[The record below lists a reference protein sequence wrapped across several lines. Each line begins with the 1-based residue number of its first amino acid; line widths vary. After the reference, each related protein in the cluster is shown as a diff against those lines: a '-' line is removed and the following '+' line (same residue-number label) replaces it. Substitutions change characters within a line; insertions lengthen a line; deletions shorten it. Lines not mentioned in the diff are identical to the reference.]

1 MEEVKKVAFV
11 HGEFPVGGAE
21 RVTCD
26 IANELF
32 KRGGYEVYVFA
43 TRLYPD
49 ILPAN
54 LATDKHFHMVESP
67 VSKAMV
73 RVAIGVLFLIV
84 YVPMASVRWCL

>member
-32 KRGGYEVYVFA
+32 KRGGMRYMYL
-43 TRLYPD
+43 RQGC
-49 ILPAN
+49 IL
-54 LATDKHFHMVESP
+54 
-67 VSKAMV
+67 
-73 RVAIGVLFLIV
+73 I
-84 YVPMASVRWCL
+84 YCLPIWQ

>member
-32 KRGGYEVYVFA
+32 KRGGMRYMYL
-43 TRLYPD
+43 RQGC
-49 ILPAN
+49 IL
-54 LATDKHFHMVESP
+54 
-67 VSKAMV
+67 
-73 RVAIGVLFLIV
+73 I
-84 YVPMASVRWCL
+84 YCLPIWQQTNIFIW